1 MASRTK
7 QKEEARARR
16 LAEEQA
22 AQLKARRSRRL
33 QMLAGVLLG
42 AAAVV
47 AVAIAISS
55 KNSTPST
62 SSHVNTAQRQHIVN
76 QVSTLLAGI
85 PQSGRTLG
93 KASAPVT
100 MTYYGD
106 LEC

>member
-22 AQLKARRSRRL
+22 AQVKARRNRRL
-33 QMLAGVLLG
+33 QMLVGVLLG

-55 KNSTPST
+55 KNTPAST
-62 SSHVNTAQRQHIVN
+62 SSHVNTTQKRHIVN
-76 QVSTLLAGI
+76 QVSTLLSGI
-85 PQSGRTLG
+85 PQNGTTLG
-93 KASAPVT
+93 NASAPVT
-100 MTYYGD
+100 MTY
-106 LEC
+106 